1 MSKQRAKGTSFETAI
16 VRYLQENGFQYAERR
31 ALHGEADKGDITGT
45 PGLAWE
51 CKNHKTLKIS
61 EWIRETEQERINAKA
76 EYGFL
81 IVKRAGVGNPGE
93 QYAMM
98 TLDQLC
104 RLLGDA
110 GYGKREDNERP
121 LEY

>member
-1 MSKQRAKGTSFETAI
+1 MSKQRAKGTAFETAV
-16 VRYLQENGFQYAERR
+16 VRFLQDHGFKYAERR

-45 PGLAWE
+45 PGLVWE
-51 CKNHKTLKIS
+51 CKNHKTLKIA
-61 EWIRETEQERINAKA
+61 EWIRETEQERINGKA
-76 EYGFL
+76 DYGLL
-81 IVKRAGVGNPGE
+81 IVKRAGVGDIGQ

-110 GYGKREDNERP
+110 GYGKRETNEQM
-121 LEY
+121 E